1 MASPRLHGR
10 GMAKAAAP
18 ITKHETAAREAFAK
32 INAKIPELSDR
43 RRQVARQIVEIEQV
57 GPAGVPLVF
66 PVEPPDE
73 SKNLDAPAFALL
85 NGAAVG
91 PAPSKASDPAVK
103 LNSLQRELAVIDRAI
118 VLAQGQANLAASAA
132 SREAA
137 EEYKET
143 SRSLHR
149 HRALLIVS
157 LLKANEDI
165 EALRGRTA
173 VGGSSADSSL
183 EGFTIRLFGLPSTP
197 SHWNIWPRRYL
208 DACVEAGVITKDES
222 Q

>member
-1 MASPRLHGR
+1 MARTAQPTT
-10 GMAKAAAP
+10 
-18 ITKHETAAREAFAK
+18 TKPENAAREAFAK
-32 INAKIPELSDR
+32 IQAKIPELSER
-43 RRQVARQIVEIEQV
+43 KRLIATQIVAIEQV

-66 PVEPPDE
+66 PAEPPDQ

-85 NGAAVG
+85 NGAAIG
-91 PAPSKASDPAVK
+91 AAPSKASDPAVK

-118 VLAQGQANLAASAA
+118 VLAQGQAAIAASAA

-137 EEYKET
+137 AEYQET
-143 SRSLHR
+143 SRALHR

-165 EALRGRTA
+165 EALRARTS

-183 EGFTIRLFGLPSTP
+183 EGFTLRLFGLQSTP
-197 SHWNIWPRRYL
+197 SPWNTWPRRYL